1 MDPAAVVA
9 MLYDRM
15 NAESAWLAVVEQVL
29 ACYEGRLKL
38 PDAEVDEVDATLV
51 ANLMISGIDQ
61 GGMRIASTMAQ
72 TRFFPE
78 RPGKH
83 ASEERSRDRA
93 AAMKGL
99 HNDNAVALLDR
110 KRARWLIAFAKAP
123 VVIRPLRGKV
133 LWEPR
138 DPMSCFPAPS
148 ADPDGMMSDNTVLSI
163 QRPWWWCMQQPWADK
178 ARMLK
183 RPETMSSSA
192 MVTIVEYIDG
202 DTWGMYAAAPEVG
215 TPGRV
220 IERVHGASYHDRTP
234 SITRSGPGQFGVRNR
249 DRWLGTEDAVTLV
262 ETDNRAGMCTVVTP
276 RRISLGSLQG
286 QFDQM
291 VGIYIHRAKLAALEY
306 NAIVESVYPPVYAIE
321 RENEQLEVTK
331 VANAKRGELGEVRG
345 GTLQPLQLNPGFQ
358 VFPQQDRLERA
369 ERLIGGIPGEYG
381 GESGDNIRTA
391 RRGEQVLAGVIDF
404 PIQEAQEI
412 FERSRWHENHCGIAV
427 GKGWF
432 GAKTFYFGAAW
443 RGRGKPT
450 YTFNDLFPTEEST
463 HHEVKYPYAGADL
476 NGQLIRVGQKM
487 GLELISKQTAR
498 EDDPEIDN
506 PELEKDRIDIEA
518 LEAAMRGGI
527 QQQLASGAMDPGIAA
542 RMIELIASDRLDLVA
557 AYQQANREAQELQ
570 AQQVPAGSPELQP
583 GAAPPGAAVTPQQ
596 AGGPPSALAAMT
608 QDLGALRLGQRSSPA
623 EQRAEVA
630 AALGGG

>member
-1 MDPAAVVA
+1 MDPAAVIGL
-9 MLYDRM
+9 LYDRM
-15 NAESAWLAVVEQVL
+15 HAESAWMAAAEQVI
-29 ACYEGRLKL
+29 ACYEGRLRTVE
-38 PDAEVDEVDATLV
+38 AEVDEVEDTMV
-51 ANLMISGIDQ
+51 ANLMVLGIDQ
-61 GGMRIASTMAQ
+61 TGMRIASTLAQ

-83 ASEERSRDRA
+83 ASEERARDRA

-99 HNDNAVALLDR
+99 HNDNAIPLLDR
-110 KRARWLIAFAKAP
+110 KRARWFVALAKAP
-123 VVIRPLRGKV
+123 VLVRPLRGRV
-133 LWEPR
+133 TWEPR
-138 DPMSCFPAPS
+138 DPLSCFPAPS
-148 ADPDGMMSDNTVLSI
+148 AEPDGMVSDNCVFSI
-163 QRPWWWCMQQPWADK
+163 RRPWWWCMQQPWADSV
-178 ARMLK
+178 RMLR
-183 RPETMSSSA
+183 RPESMDSSEEI
-192 MVTIVEYIDG
+192 TIVEYVDSE
-202 DTWGMYAAAPEVG
+202 TWGMYAAAPDVG
-215 TPGRV
+215 APGR
-220 IERVHGASYHDRTP
+220 IHQRVHGESYHGDTP
-234 SITRSGPGQFGVRNR
+234 SITRPGPGQYGVRNR
-249 DRWLGTEDAVTLV
+249 ERWVGTEDAVTLV
-262 ETDNRAGMCTVVTP
+262 EGVNRAGLCPVITP
-276 RRISLGSLQG
+276 RRITLGGLQG

-291 VGIYIHRAKLAALEY
+291 VSVYRSEAKLAALQY
-306 NAIVESVYPPVYAIE
+306 NAIVESVFPPLYAIE

-331 VANAKRGELGEVRG
+331 VANAKRGELGEIRG
-345 GTLQPLQLNPGFQ
+345 GTLMPIQLNPGFQ

-369 ERLIGGIPGEYG
+369 QRLNGGIPGEYG
-381 GESGDNIRTA
+381 GESGNNIRTA

-404 PIQEAQEI
+404 PIQEAQEC
-412 FERSRWHENHCGIAV
+412 FERSRWHENHAAIAV

-443 RGRGKPT
+443 RGRGKATFTFDELWPT
-450 YTFNDLFPTEEST
+450 DEST

-506 PELEKDRIDIEA
+506 PELEKDRIDIES

-570 AQQVPAGSPELQP
+570 AQQVPAGSPELMP
-583 GAAPPGAAVTPQQ
+583 GAAGPAAITPQEQ
-596 AGGPPSALAAMT
+596 LGPPAALSALT
-608 QDLGALRLGQRSSPA
+608 QELGALRLGQRSSPQ

-630 AALGGG
+630 AALGAG